1 MCLSSKHGY
10 GSDSLHTLKSSL
22 TTGYQSTAQ
31 ALLAKKV
38 SSSWQFNVR
47 GQSSGGQRRTCL
59 VPTELLGVQATLSC
73 KQ

>member
-31 ALLAKKV
+31 ALLAKKSV
-38 SSSWQFNVR
+38 FQLAVQCE
-47 GQSSGGQRRTCL
+47 G
-59 VPTELLGVQATLSC
+59 TEQWWTEADLPC
-73 KQ
+73 PR